1 MVPIAPLSHVR
12 LRVRYTP
19 GLLLDLLASF
29 GGRSFSFLLGATDDD
44 SAASLSSSS
53 SSSSSMLLGAAAGLT
68 DAGGDVR
75 GLASE
80 HSSDIHRSSSS
91 SAFASPLAALFS
103 SASTTAAQ
111 LRASLA
117 TLSTLDLAR
126 LNVLLP
132 YLGLPPASGEFAHDI
147 EIENEL
153 EGANALLVALSGS
166 LSFQARAAG
175 VEVTMVC
182 FCRRSSGVGLA
193 GSSGSGWVWGLFS
206 RLCCMHACC
215 AVEPTHAT
223 PLYDRSRPRIR
234 PDTVQSDKSVTDF
247 DFGDCLIGVPICRRF
262 VLRNLTQVFKAAFL
276 SHFCHAC
283 TAQSLIA
290 ILVSS
295 KTPYFMSNAHFQ
307 DTMEIRLSSDI
318 GSEIHFELDE
328 TDASAP
334 DSTSTSSS
342 LSSAASSL
350 AERERDRDRD
360 RDRSAAATSA
370 ASGALIPTDRTH
382 DQQLRDDAGNA
393 DVHSDDEAAENEHEH
408 EHAHGHGKDEI
419 GSDIATLGTTRRRR
433 VDFAVKGAA
442 SASSHES
449 QATRYAAGGDDETD
463 QTLHDAGGQE
473 RQPHA
478 GAILVSSHA
487 CIFALVLY

>member
-44 SAASLSSSS
+44 SAASLSLSS
-53 SSSSSMLLGAAAGLT
+53 SSSSSMLLGAASGLT

-80 HSSDIHRSSSS
+80 HSSGIHRSSSS
-91 SAFASPLAALFS
+91 SSTFASPLAALFS

-182 FCRRSSGVGLA
+182 FCRWS
-193 GSSGSGWVWGLFS
+193 
-206 RLCCMHACC
+206 
-215 AVEPTHAT
+215 
-223 PLYDRSRPRIR
+223 
-234 PDTVQSDKSVTDF
+234 
-247 DFGDCLIGVPICRRF
+247 
-262 VLRNLTQVFKAAFL
+262 
-276 SHFCHAC
+276 
-283 TAQSLIA
+283 
-290 ILVSS
+290 
-295 KTPYFMSNAHFQ
+295 
-307 DTMEIRLSSDI
+307 
-318 GSEIHFELDE
+318 
-328 TDASAP
+328 
-334 DSTSTSSS
+334 
-342 LSSAASSL
+342 
-350 AERERDRDRD
+350 
-360 RDRSAAATSA
+360 
-370 ASGALIPTDRTH
+370 
-382 DQQLRDDAGNA
+382 
-393 DVHSDDEAAENEHEH
+393 
-408 EHAHGHGKDEI
+408 
-419 GSDIATLGTTRRRR
+419 
-433 VDFAVKGAA
+433 
-442 SASSHES
+442 
-449 QATRYAAGGDDETD
+449 
-463 QTLHDAGGQE
+463 
-473 RQPHA
+473 
-478 GAILVSSHA
+478 
-487 CIFALVLY
+487 